1 MKLTKV
7 LAAPVSAALLI
18 ACVSGL
24 TACSSASGESSG
36 GVAATVNGVEIQE
49 QAVTDYIQEFR
60 DSQGLTEDDAWGT
73 WMATSDMD
81 PASVREDVIDYFVDE
96 ELVKQ
101 AAEENGV
108 TVSDDEVQEQIDQM
122 KANYGS
128 DEAWESALSSAG
140 TTEEKYRETLRNAM
154 LESKL
159 QETVA
164 TDVAEPSDE
173 EVLEY
178 VQSYA
183 PALDGAKRSSH
194 ILFNSDDQ
202 ETAQR
207 VLDQINSGEI
217 TFEDAVKEYSND
229 TTSAE
234 NGGDVG
240 WDSLNSFVAEY
251 TDALA
256 NLEKD
261 QVSDLVTS
269 QYGIHIIKCTD
280 VFTAPDE
287 ITSTDQVPAEFVDYI
302 KDMLA
307 SSSQSSAFSEWK
319 ETYKESA
326 EIVINDM
333 PEGLSYNIDMTPYQ
347 TEADGTEAADGESAD
362 TGATAEGETSAGAE
376 ADTEGTAE
384 EGAATDGET
393 AQDEAAA
400 DAQAAT
406 DDAATPEQ

>member
-1 MKLTKV
+1 MKLPKV
-7 LAAPVSAALLI
+7 LAASASAALLI

-24 TACSSASGESSG
+24 MACSSVPGGLSGG

-49 QAVTDYIQEFR
+49 QTVTDYIQEFR
-60 DSQGLTEDDAWGT
+60 VNQGLTEDDAWGT
-73 WMATSDMD
+73 WMATSGMD
-81 PASVREDVIDYFVDE
+81 PASVREDVINYFVDE
-96 ELVKQ
+96 ELVRQ
-101 AAEENGV
+101 AAEENDV
-108 TVSDDEVQEQIDQM
+108 AVSDDEVQEQVDQM
-122 KANYGS
+122 KAKYGS

-140 TTEEKYRETLRNAM
+140 TTEEKYRETLLNAM

-159 QETVA
+159 QEKVA
-164 TDVAEPSDE
+164 TDAAEPTDE
-173 EVLEY
+173 EILEY
-178 VQSYA
+178 VQLYA

-194 ILFNSDDQ
+194 ILFNGDDQ
-202 ETAQR
+202 ETAQN
-207 VLDQINSGEI
+207 VLDQINGGEI

-234 NGGDVG
+234 KGGDVG

-256 NLEKD
+256 GLEKD

-287 ITSTDQVPAEFVDYI
+287 ITSIDQVPVEFVDYI

-307 SSSQSSAFSEWK
+307 SNSQSDAFSEWK
-319 ETYKESA
+319 EAYRESA

-333 PEGLSYNIDMTPYQ
+333 PKGLPYNIDMTAYQ
-347 TEADGTEAADGESAD
+347 TEVDGAGTADGESAD
-362 TGATAEGETSAGAE
+362 ADGAAEAETSGESETGGE
-376 ADTEGTAE
+376 ATAE
-384 EGAATDGET
+384 EGAT
-393 AQDEAAA
+393 ADDEAPQDEAAVDSGA
-400 DAQAAT
+400 TAT
-406 DDAATPEQ
+406 DGAAN

>member
-1 MKLTKV
+1 MKLPKV
-7 LAAPVSAALLI
+7 LAAPASAALLI

-24 TACSSASGESSG
+24 TACASTSGESSG

-49 QAVTDYIQEFR
+49 QTVTDYVQEFR
-60 DSQGLTEDDAWGT
+60 DSQGVAEDDAWGT
-73 WMATSDMD
+73 WMATYGMNPS
-81 PASVREDVIDYFVDE
+81 SVREEVINYFVDE

-101 AAEENGV
+101 AAEENDV

-164 TDVAEPSDE
+164 TDAAEPSDE
-173 EVLEY
+173 EIVDY
-178 VQSYA
+178 VRSYA

-202 ETAQR
+202 ETAQK

-217 TFEDAVKEYSND
+217 AFEDAVEQYSSD
-229 TTSAE
+229 TASAE
-234 NGGDVG
+234 HGGDVG
-240 WDSLNSFVAEY
+240 WDSLNSFVSEY
-251 TDALA
+251 TEALA

-280 VFTAPDE
+280 IFTVPDE
-287 ITSTDQVPAEFVDYI
+287 ITSVDQVPTEFVDYI

-307 SSSQSSAFSEWK
+307 SSGQSNAFSQWK

-333 PEGLSYNIDMTPYQ
+333 PEGLPYDIDMTAYQ
-347 TEADGTEAADGESAD
+347 TEADDESAD
-362 TGATAEGETSAGAE
+362 AETTAEGETTEGPE
-376 ADTEGTAE
+376 ADDGATAE
-384 EGAATDGET
+384 EGAAADGEA
-393 AQDEAAA
+393 AQDGAAPDAEATA
-400 DAQAAT
+400 DGAT
-406 DDAATPEQ
+406 SQDTTALVQ

>member
-1 MKLTKV
+1 MKLPKV
-7 LAAPVSAALLI
+7 LAASASAALLI

-24 TACSSASGESSG
+24 MACSSVSGGLSGG

-49 QAVTDYIQEFR
+49 QTVTDYIQEFR

-73 WMATSDMD
+73 WMATYSMD
-81 PASVREDVIDYFVDE
+81 PAGVREQVINYFVDE

-101 AAEENGV
+101 AAGENDV

-164 TDVAEPSDE
+164 TDTAEPSDE
-173 EVLEY
+173 EILEY

-202 ETAQR
+202 ETAQK

-229 TTSAE
+229 TASVE

-240 WDSLNSFVAEY
+240 WDSLNSLVSEY

-287 ITSTDQVPAEFVDYI
+287 ITSIDQVPVEFVDYI

-307 SSSQSSAFSEWK
+307 SNSQSDAFSEWK
-319 ETYKESA
+319 EAYRESA

-333 PEGLSYNIDMTPYQ
+333 PEGLPYNIDMTAYQ
-347 TEADGTEAADGESAD
+347 TEADGAGTADGESAD
-362 TGATAEGETSAGAE
+362 TDGAAEAETSGESETGGE
-376 ADTEGTAE
+376 ATAE
-384 EGAATDGET
+384 EGTT
-393 AQDEAAA
+393 ADDEAPQDEAAA
-400 DAQAAT
+400 DSGATAT
-406 DDAATPEQ
+406 DGAAN

>member
-1 MKLTKV
+1 
-7 LAAPVSAALLI
+7 
-18 ACVSGL
+18 
-24 TACSSASGESSG
+24 
-36 GVAATVNGVEIQE
+36 
-49 QAVTDYIQEFR
+49 
-60 DSQGLTEDDAWGT
+60 
-73 WMATSDMD
+73 MD